1 MAGEE
6 RFCASGVSAPLG
18 RPSRAVDPR
27 STCGNP
33 YRYAGGGVSAAI
45 AKQLEKSRRRARA
58 PGSTHFQMKRS
69 STSYPTCYQRVMSV
83 HVKGFGCRPL
93 EGRRRVFGGR
103 RPKASKGGNR
113 AGGT

>member
-6 RFCASGVSAPLG
+6 RCSASGVSAPLG
-18 RPSRAVDPR
+18 GPSCAVDPR

-45 AKQLEKSRRRARA
+45 AKQLEKNRRRARA
-58 PGSTHFQMKRS
+58 PGSTHFQMKHS

-83 HVKGFGCRPL
+83 HGTF
-93 EGRRRVFGGR
+93 ETSRRTPRMSVDGGR
-103 RPKASKGGNR
+103 PEVAGTSSKR
-113 AGGT
+113 